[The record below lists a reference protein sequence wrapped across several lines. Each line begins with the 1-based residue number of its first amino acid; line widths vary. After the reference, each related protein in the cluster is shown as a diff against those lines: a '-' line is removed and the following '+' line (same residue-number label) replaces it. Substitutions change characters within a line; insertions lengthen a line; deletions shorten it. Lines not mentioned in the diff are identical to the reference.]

1 MPDGRVGGVQR
12 PPAGADRRT
21 GRDRLALRTLTL
33 EKVELLMVGREATEE
48 ASGDARR
55 RRQKD
60 WRVPAPRPPPRA
72 APWLERAPVRV

>member
-48 ASGDARR
+48 ASGDAEAPTKSMARAGA
-55 RRQKD
+55 
-60 WRVPAPRPPPRA
+60 PAAA
-72 APWLERAPVRV
+72 APWLERALVRV